1 MCAPWLWAVQS
12 VDPLVL
18 QSLEFLGEFWVE
30 LFESL
35 DEPFDDFEESFD
47 EFDESPDPLEESDE
61 LLDPDPDCPCPDP
74 HTGPPWRNTS
84 RMARAIAVP
93 GDWNRAP
100 LPIHRKH
107 RSIDENA

>member
-35 DEPFDDFEESFD
+35 DESPDDFEESFD
-47 EFDESPDPLEESDE
+47 EFDESPEPFDESEE
-61 LLDPDPDCPCPDP
+61 LLDPDPDCPWPDA
-74 HTGPPWRNTS
+74 HAGAACREATRT
-84 RMARAIAVP
+84 ARAIAVT
-93 GDWNRAP
+93 G
-100 LPIHRKH
+100 
-107 RSIDENA
+107 